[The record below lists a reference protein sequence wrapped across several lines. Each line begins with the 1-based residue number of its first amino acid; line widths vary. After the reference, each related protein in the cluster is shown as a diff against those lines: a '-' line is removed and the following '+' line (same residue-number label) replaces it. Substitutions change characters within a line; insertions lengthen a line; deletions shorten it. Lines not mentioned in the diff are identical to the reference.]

1 MILDS
6 TSPVF
11 YYARDTDSNND
22 FLSVRDSFVF
32 VQVTKWFWPFKK
44 FDDALITLSTNSKDG
59 LDAKLIFPP
68 WDRSGQWRR
77 SLWGGLCSTVS
88 MSDRTGD
95 NNFEDIRPRK
105 VVKQLFTQF
114 QFSDGWSNLF
124 NKTFNF
130 VDQVV
135 RSATELSL
143 EEGVTWQ
150 TMLGRATLVVKKDM
164 HNYDQ
169 VGIGFW
175 MYRVHC
181 TNMTLATFTRTNL
194 FWTRLQLKH
203 CVSGLLSG
211 VTGLLLVKRHI
222 HKHCQRHNRPEDWV
236 FLPKSK
242 ITNFLKIAW
251 NFG

>member
-164 HNYDQ
+164 HSYDQ
-169 VGIGFW
+169 VEISFW
-175 MYRVHC
+175 MYIVYR
-181 TNMTLATFTRTNL
+181 
-194 FWTRLQLKH
+194 
-203 CVSGLLSG
+203 
-211 VTGLLLVKRHI
+211 
-222 HKHCQRHNRPEDWV
+222 
-236 FLPKSK
+236 
-242 ITNFLKIAW
+242 
-251 NFG
+251 

>member
-1 MILDS
+1 MVLMPS
-6 TSPVF
+6 
-11 YYARDTDSNND
+11 
-22 FLSVRDSFVF
+22 
-32 VQVTKWFWPFKK
+32 WF
-44 FDDALITLSTNSKDG
+44 
-59 LDAKLIFPP
+59 FPP
-68 WDRSGQWRR
+68 WDRSGQRRR

-143 EEGVTWQ
+143 KEGVTWQ

-164 HNYDQ
+164 HSYDQ
-169 VGIGFW
+169 VEISFW
-175 MYRVHC
+175 MYRVY
-181 TNMTLATFTRTNL
+181 NMTLATFTRTNSV
-194 FWTRLQLKH
+194 WTRLRLNH